1 MTTTNGFSSSIRDY
15 PTFVIFVESLAME
28 GKNARRVVYQME
40 AKEKLPIN
48 MGRGLE
54 ANQASK
60 SLTTLTTMVTTTLT
74 TLVVHRSSSKITGC
88 SKGRNTRTWKIGLV
102 NRVVG
107 ETIRPDVT
115 VTHPGTL
122 TEQNDSG
129 LAERLALSSE
139 PDPTDGYVTCT
150 KLKEDNVKSEDP
162 LSSDL
167 GKISDLVEEEVHR
180 LMEISEKMKEIEA
193 SDINMPQKALETKKV
208 NTPPGTTMMGPQP

>member
-1 MTTTNGFSSSIRDY
+1 
-15 PTFVIFVESLAME
+15 ME
-28 GKNARRVVYQME
+28 DRISE
-40 AKEKLPIN
+40 P
-48 MGRGLE
+48 
-54 ANQASK
+54 
-60 SLTTLTTMVTTTLT
+60 
-74 TLVVHRSSSKITGC
+74 H
-88 SKGRNTRTWKIGLV
+88 V

-115 VTHPGTL
+115 MTHPGTL

-129 LAERLALSSE
+129 LAERLVLSSE

-208 NTPPGTTMMGPQP
+208 NAPPGTTMMGPQP

>member
-1 MTTTNGFSSSIRDY
+1 
-15 PTFVIFVESLAME
+15 ME
-28 GKNARRVVYQME
+28 DRISE
-40 AKEKLPIN
+40 P
-48 MGRGLE
+48 
-54 ANQASK
+54 
-60 SLTTLTTMVTTTLT
+60 
-74 TLVVHRSSSKITGC
+74 H
-88 SKGRNTRTWKIGLV
+88 V

-129 LAERLALSSE
+129 LTERLALSSE

-193 SDINMPQKALETKKV
+193 SDINMPQKALETKKSQY
-208 NTPPGTTMMGPQP
+208 TSWDHSDGPTTMIYDTDLG